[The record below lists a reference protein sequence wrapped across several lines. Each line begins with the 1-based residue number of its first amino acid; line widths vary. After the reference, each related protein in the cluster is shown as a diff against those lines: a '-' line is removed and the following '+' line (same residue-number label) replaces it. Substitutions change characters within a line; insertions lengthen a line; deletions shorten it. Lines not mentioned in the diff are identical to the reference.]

1 MRKQY
6 CAIYY
11 LILCK
16 LFFCDSEK
24 QLLTY
29 LLRELILVLLGNLI
43 LSYLAGSRLE
53 EVDQRPSTV
62 FLVSTSKV
70 TVLKNLY
77 RLYIHGIRQRDG
89 RTVHLNNE
97 ISLYR

>member
-1 MRKQY
+1 MQFFE
-6 CAIYY
+6 
-11 LILCK
+11 
-16 LFFCDSEK
+16 LFFCDSER

-29 LLRELILVLLGNLI
+29 LLRELILILLGNLI

-53 EVDQRPSTV
+53 EVDQRSSTV

-77 RLYIHGIRQRDG
+77 RLYIHGIRRKRWKNSTPQ
-89 RTVHLNNE
+89 
-97 ISLYR
+97 